1 MASILGIRKGDI
13 IVERV
18 NGKKSMTPVRHVEFN
33 ACSKRGVHVNR
44 NSCYDNTAMVDL
56 VLGEETLGDA
66 RDIVEGISSEVLE
79 AIPDEDFYEDMAD
92 KLVKV

>member
-13 IVERV
+13 IVERI

-44 NSCYDNTAMVDL
+44 NSCYDNTAVVDL

-66 RDIVEGISSEVLE
+66 RDIIEGISSEVLE
-79 AIPDEDFYEDMAD
+79 TIPDEDFYEDMAD